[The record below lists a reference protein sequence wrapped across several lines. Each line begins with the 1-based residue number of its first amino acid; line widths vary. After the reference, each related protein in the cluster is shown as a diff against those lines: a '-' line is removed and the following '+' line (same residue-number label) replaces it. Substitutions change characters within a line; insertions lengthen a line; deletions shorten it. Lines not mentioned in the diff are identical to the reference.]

1 MKTACVVV
9 LGDLARSP
17 RMRAHADAL
26 SAAGFRVSLIGYLD
40 APVDVPAGVELVPL
54 AQRPARASLIYMA
67 LRQLW
72 AAAVL
77 WRALTRR
84 PADVVLV
91 QTPPALPTLAVA
103 RIASW
108 FLGARLVVDWHN
120 FGDAM
125 LGLKLGHDSKVV
137 RLARWLER
145 TLARRA
151 DAHLCVTRAMERR
164 LSEECGVRAVALP
177 DLPRTTV
184 AWTRAAARARL
195 AELVPIEP
203 DAVVA
208 VTSTSWTLDEDHAML
223 VDALDR
229 CAARGSPGARV
240 TAVMTGR
247 GPARAAF
254 EDMLTRRPSGAPPVH
269 LLWVADVDYWAILR
283 GADVGVSLHRSAS
296 GVDFP
301 MKIVDMRAAGVPV
314 LALDY
319 GPALREG
326 FESGRDGFHFVDAES
341 LADLLDRAATGLGI
355 AVKPAPESWLQSWN
369 GVAGKFFEDI

>member
-1 MKTACVVV
+1 MV

-26 SAAGFRVSLIGYLD
+26 AAAGFRVSLIGYVD
-40 APVDVPAGVELVPL
+40 APVEVPAGVELVPL
-54 AQRPARASLIYMA
+54 AQRPARGSLISMA

-77 WRALTRR
+77 WRALIRR

-103 RIASW
+103 RIASR
-108 FLGARLVVDWHN
+108 FLGARMVVDWHN

-125 LGLKLGHDSKVV
+125 LGLKLGHGSRIV

-145 TLARRA
+145 ALARRA

-164 LSEECGVRAVALP
+164 LQEECGVRATALP

-184 AWTRAAARARL
+184 NWSRAAARARL

-203 DAVVA
+203 GAVVV
-208 VTSTSWTLDEDHAML
+208 VTATSWTLDEDHTLL

-254 EDMLTRRPSGAPPVH
+254 ADMLTQRPAGAPPVH
-269 LLWVADVDYWAILR
+269 LLWVSDVDYWAILR
-283 GADVGVSLHRSAS
+283 GADVGVCLHRSAS

-301 MKIVDMRAAGVPV
+301 MKIVDMRTAGMPV

-319 GPALREG
+319 GPVLREG
-326 FESGRDGFHFVDAES
+326 FQTGRDGFHFVDAES

-355 AVKPAPESWLQSWN
+355 AVEPAPASWLQHWN
-369 GVAGKFFEDI
+369 GVAEKIFEGI